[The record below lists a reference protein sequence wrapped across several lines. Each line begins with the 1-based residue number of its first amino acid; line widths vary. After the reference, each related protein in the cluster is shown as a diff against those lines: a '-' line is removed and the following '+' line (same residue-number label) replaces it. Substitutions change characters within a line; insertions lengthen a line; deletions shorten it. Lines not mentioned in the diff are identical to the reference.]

1 MMTISKTWFATYN
14 HDSEY
19 LRHCAPHIAD
29 DLWIE
34 SRGFSLLIH
43 YCGTIIKIDGKA
55 YITLKEQAQ
64 HAIDAAGIIDYTNEL
79 VNYTIAE
86 HVIAGL
92 MQKAIQDA
100 E

>member
-1 MMTISKTWFATYN
+1 MMTTPKTWFATYN
-14 HDSEY
+14 HDGEY
-19 LRHCAPHIAD
+19 LRHYAPHIAD

-43 YCGTIIKIDGKA
+43 YCGTDIKIDGKP
-55 YITLKEQAQ
+55 YLLLKEQAQ

-86 HVIAGL
+86 HVIASL
-92 MQKAIQDA
+92 IEKANRDEQ
-100 E
+100 